1 MQIFLFFALII
12 AIIAILFAV
21 QNNETTTVS
30 FIAWDF
36 EGSLALVLLV
46 ALAAGA
52 LISFFVSLPA
62 NIKARWTIRNQRKKL
77 TELENSLGEQ
87 TEMLDI
93 ANKRNEELEI
103 IIEANKEKIEL
114 INAEDETSL
123 VDVDALPAEEGENQ
137 EQVGSETQ

>member
-12 AIIAILFAV
+12 AIVAILFAV

-30 FIAWDF
+30 FIVWDF

-77 TELENSLGEQ
+77 TELESTLDEKS
-87 TEMLDI
+87 EMLDK

-103 IIEANKEKIEL
+103 LVEANREKIEL
-114 INAEDETSL
+114 INAENETSL
-123 VDVDALPAEEGENQ
+123 MDEDALPAAEEGENQ
-137 EQVGSETQ
+137 EQVES

>member
-1 MQIFLFFALII
+1 MQIFLFLALII
-12 AIIAILFAV
+12 AILAILFAV

-52 LISFFVSLPA
+52 LVSFFVSLPA

-77 TELENSLGEQ
+77 TELESTLGEKS
-87 TEMLDI
+87 EMLDK
-93 ANKRNEELEI
+93 ANKRNDELEI
-103 IIEANKEKIEL
+103 LVEANREKIEL
-114 INAEDETSL
+114 INAENETALMDE
-123 VDVDALPAEEGENQ
+123 DALPAAEEGDDQ
-137 EQVGSETQ
+137 EQVES